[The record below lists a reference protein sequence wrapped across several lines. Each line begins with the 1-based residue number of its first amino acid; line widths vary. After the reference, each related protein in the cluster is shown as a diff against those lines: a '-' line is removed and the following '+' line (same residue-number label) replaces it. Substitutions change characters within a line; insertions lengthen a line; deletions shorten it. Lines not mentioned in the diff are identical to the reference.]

1 MSGKHEY
8 RKVIKTPNEHNLA
21 VTARDINGNQA
32 EATSFINVTS
42 LYVASKKLAL
52 VIGNSQY
59 EHSAPLRNPRNDARA
74 MASTLRDLD
83 FEVISVAD
91 VTKAEMENALK
102 KFSARL
108 KDMEV
113 ALFYYAGHGMQMKGK
128 NYLIPVDAKY
138 ENGESDVEFESINVE
153 MLTKV
158 MDNYMGGSDRL
169 NLLILDAC
177 RNNPYRTWMRGGESG
192 LASMQAPS
200 GTLVAFS
207 TAPGSV
213 ASDGTG
219 ENGLYTGE
227 LIKQMQISQRIEDVF
242 INTRIEVERLSN
254 GQQSPWELARLKG
267 RYFLK

>member
-1 MSGKHEY
+1 METHGNSFLKTLLLFFFIPGICLAQQNRSNVSKSLNISGLFDTSKPVIQIEYEQESPESNVLMVDVLVTITDNEGLDNIVMDEEVIQMSGQHEY

-138 ENGESDVEFESINVE
+138 ENGESDVEFESINLFVGF
-153 MLTKV
+153 LV
-158 MDNYMGGSDRL
+158 
-169 NLLILDAC
+169 C
-177 RNNPYRTWMRGGESG
+177 R
-192 LASMQAPS
+192 
-200 GTLVAFS
+200 F
-207 TAPGSV
+207 
-213 ASDGTG
+213 
-219 ENGLYTGE
+219 
-227 LIKQMQISQRIEDVF
+227 
-242 INTRIEVERLSN
+242 
-254 GQQSPWELARLKG
+254 
-267 RYFLK
+267 